1 MSSPKA
7 PLIVAD
13 AGPLIALAKTGNLDL
28 LKKLFGEVFIPS
40 AVYKE
45 LHIDSSRPGSVAL
58 SKAMEWIHAEE
69 TTAPS
74 KYLLHAID
82 RGEAEAITLAREK
95 NAALLIDEARGR
107 IAARNEGIQIFGTGA
122 VLIRAK
128 EKNYISEV
136 KPHLNAL
143 SNTGYRISKPLQKEI
158 LHRAGEK

>member
-1 MSSPKA
+1 
-7 PLIVAD
+7 
-13 AGPLIALAKTGNLDL
+13 
-28 LKKLFGEVFIPS
+28 
-40 AVYKE
+40 
-45 LHIDSSRPGSVAL
+45 
-58 SKAMEWIHAEE
+58 MEWIRAEE

-128 EKNYISEV
+128 EKHYISEV

>member
-1 MSSPKA
+1 MSSPKT

-28 LKKLFGEVFIPS
+28 LEKLFGEVLIPN
-40 AVYKE
+40 AVHKE
-45 LHIDSSRPGSVAL
+45 LHIDSSRPGSDAL
-58 SKAMEWIHAEE
+58 SKAMAWIRVEE
-69 TTAPS
+69 AKEPS
-74 KYLLHAID
+74 KHLLYAID

-95 NAALLIDEARGR
+95 NAVLLIDEKRGR
-107 IAARNEGIQIFGTGA
+107 IAARNVGIQIFGTGA

-128 EKNYISEV
+128 EKNYISAV

-143 SNTGYRISKPLQKEI
+143 CNAGYRISKPLQKEL